1 MKYLVWIIFLVTI
14 ASCQTHNTEKLDTTI
29 VPIRLDWDN
38 VVDELDYSFMVE
50 DSVLAIPLETRDDCL
65 IGEGTKLAYQNNLI
79 YIMDNM
85 SKTIFVFDIKGKLVM
100 KLRAVGNGPGEYI
113 NITAF
118 TVVGT
123 DIVIYDHHVSRLFFY
138 NEKGEHIRTE
148 DASDIWGMDM
158 FLLQDKLYLVNN
170 GSNSGKG
177 FYHLFTVNPNKP
189 DEHEAFLPFEDQGNK
204 GWGIGNYAAP
214 LKDEA
219 LIYYFPFDTLY
230 TVKDGKAYPSYC
242 VDFGNKRLPQKYING
257 DGYDAL
263 RTAIRE
269 NYITGF
275 QRVVQSNRY
284 IFISLWGDKG
294 EYVAVYDKETGET
307 VTTKYL
313 FNRKIGGQSLYVNL
327 RYAIQDEKIIYY
339 QTMENWN
346 IEKLLGADDL
356 DKKEFYSEH
365 LKQQFREFQQMDGEC
380 NPVIFIQSLKQ

>member
-65 IGEGTKLAYQNNLI
+65 IGEVTKLAYQNNLI